1 MTHEDFVERMDE
13 EYSNLVTIDN
23 HIKIPY
29 SEFIKLLGMAYTV
42 GWEHK
47 VSKKFSIDKENKLII
62 DYKANENFTTKS
74 AELNNT
80 SFKKV
85 VIGNHTKENFFRIA
99 IELTEK
105 PSKYN
110 VEYKDNLIII
120 SKIN

>member
-1 MTHEDFVERMDE
+1 VEEDMLSKKILPFLNL
-13 EYSNLVTIDN
+13 EYNN
-23 HIKIPY
+23 N
-29 SEFIKLLGMAYTV
+29 KLIINTT
-42 GWEHK
+42 HK